1 MAKVI
6 IDTLPTGLTL
16 YTGADTLNGV
26 TKNGTALTTGV
37 TFGGTTAPTVTVA
50 ATEIAAG
57 DVIIAT
63 LDTYVSDSASIT
75 VDTDITNNS
84 AVSFST
90 AATGKYVSSGGAV
103 NFQLTGTNDLNLAA
117 PATILPSATGTQLQL
132 QFTASDNIGALQSI
146 TDKATL
152 SIGGAGQNVTVT
164 IPNYMLLLP
173 GNPVKKLL
181 VIIEAQFNSL

>member
-75 VDTDITNNS
+75 VDTDIT
-84 AVSFST
+84 AFHGT
-90 AATGKYVSSGGAV
+90 A
-103 NFQLTGTNDLNLAA
+103 LIILII
-117 PATILPSATGTQLQL
+117 TIK
-132 QFTASDNIGALQSI
+132 F
-146 TDKATL
+146 
-152 SIGGAGQNVTVT
+152 
-164 IPNYMLLLP
+164 
-173 GNPVKKLL
+173 LL
-181 VIIEAQFNSL
+181 VISKKLQMLFSAVLVRM